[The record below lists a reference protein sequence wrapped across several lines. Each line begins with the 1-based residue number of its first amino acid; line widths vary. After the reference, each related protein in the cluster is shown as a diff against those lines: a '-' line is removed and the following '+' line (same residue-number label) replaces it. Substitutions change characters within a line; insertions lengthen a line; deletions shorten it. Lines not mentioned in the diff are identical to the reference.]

1 MKANIISIGNSQGI
15 RIHKNILQ
23 QCNIEKEVNLEI
35 KKDKIIIKPIIKK
48 VRKNWD
54 LKFKEM
60 NKNKE
65 DVLLIDD
72 TIDLSLEDWQE

>member
-15 RIHKNILQ
+15 RIPKNILQ